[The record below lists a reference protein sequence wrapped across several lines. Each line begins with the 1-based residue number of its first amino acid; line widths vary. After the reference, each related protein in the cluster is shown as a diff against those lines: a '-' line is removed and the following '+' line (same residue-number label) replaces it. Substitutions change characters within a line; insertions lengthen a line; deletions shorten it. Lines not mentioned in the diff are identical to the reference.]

1 MGNLKNWLTLISY
14 IHRINYLVCKN
25 NGSLSVV
32 EALVNAKADLE
43 KQDKDGNTALI
54 WGLN

>member
-1 MGNLKNWLTLISY
+1 
-14 IHRINYLVCKN
+14 VCRN